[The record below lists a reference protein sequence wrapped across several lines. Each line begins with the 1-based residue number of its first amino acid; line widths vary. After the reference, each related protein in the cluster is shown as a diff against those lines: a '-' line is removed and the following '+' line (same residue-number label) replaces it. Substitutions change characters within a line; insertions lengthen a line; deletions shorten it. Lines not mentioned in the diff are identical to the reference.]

1 MRLQRLTNL
10 EILTLRKEYAELEK
24 RIASLK
30 AILASEKKL
39 MNVIKKELEEIGEK
53 YADARRTQ
61 LVDSFDEI
69 VIEEEAPVADEAT
82 VVVTRAGFVRRFARR
97 AAEKALEGAEPP
109 RAQLDVMTDEN
120 CSSLPTRGQ
129 LLALR
134 RAFPPDPRNAAP
146 ATAACR
152 WVASWRVWR
161 RTSASTFVYAPGQG
175 TGQAR

>member
-69 VIEEEAPVADEAT
+69 VIEEEAPVADEVT
-82 VVVTRAGFVRRFARR
+82 VVVTRAGFVRRFVRR

-109 RAQLDVMTDEN
+109 RAQLDVMTDEKLLFFTDAGN
-120 CSSLPTRGQ
+120 C
-129 LLALR
+129 
-134 RAFPPDPRNAAP
+134 
-146 ATAACR
+146 
-152 WVASWRVWR
+152 
-161 RTSASTFVYAPGQG
+161 YAVGVSQI
-175 TGQAR
+175 RCV